1 MIELPTVEFV
11 GALNDVI
18 PFASTE
24 KDDPAYSV
32 VRLEWDGENL
42 YTMASNR
49 HQHVRYE
56 IDQRMWQNEPDMA
69 PYSVRIP
76 LVDAKMLASAFK
88 LPTKHSYASVGI
100 AVKMVSFDVNAY
112 QVTCSR
118 EMTPDYS
125 RLALN
130 VYGRGPVAL
139 LSEEQVPEVD
149 ISAEING
156 WAGAVASQETT
167 VWSPKS
173 LANFGKVD
181 RHGPM
186 SLEFL
191 TGKDG
196 APVRVT
202 SGPRFVGIAYQT
214 KLER

>member
-42 YTMASNR
+42 YTLASNR

-56 IDQRMWQNEPDMA
+56 IDSRQWQNEPDMA

-76 LVDAKMLASAFK
+76 LTDAKMLASAFK

-100 AVKMVSFDVNAY
+100 VVKLSNFDANIY
-112 QVTCSR
+112 QATFLR
-118 EMTPDYS
+118 EGTSDYS

-130 VYGRGPVAL
+130 VYGLGPARGL
-139 LSEEQVPEVD
+139 EEDLKEVD
-149 ISAEING
+149 IHAEISG
-156 WAGAVASQETT
+156 WAGAVASQEVT

-186 SLEFL
+186 ALEFL

-196 APVRVT
+196 SPVRVT
-202 SGPRFVGIAYQT
+202 SGPRFAGIAYQT
-214 KLER
+214 RVSN